1 MNRILKVGML
11 GVCIVCSLVLTLGL
25 ATAPYGQGGTSA
37 TITGRVLDPKGSSVP
52 DATVTA
58 TNTETG
64 ITRTT
69 TTTSDGL
76 YRFENLSPGIYDVVM
91 NVSGFSKT
99 EAKNVKLQ
107 VGEAR
112 DINFNLTLAGQSQT
126 VEVTSD
132 LPLIESTKTDVS
144 TVITDKEVAVLPT
157 TTAFSAGGVANDYEG
172 LALTAPGVRYDLKTD
187 SSDLVGPGA
196 VNDRGML
203 INIDGGNIIDQ
214 VVSTRDGFGASLEEV
229 KEFQV
234 LTNNY
239 NAEYGQAGGVI
250 VNVITKSGTNSV
262 HGDGHFYAR
271 GRNLGASQ
279 FFYKQGFTGATA
291 PDDTRGCPAS
301 DFNSA
306 GDITS
311 LSGCPRAPFFK
322 HEGGFT
328 IGGPFVKDRTLWFA
342 SLEKTHQGIP
352 LTLTP
357 PTGTVTISQPTKEV
371 LWSAKL
377 DHKLTNNHQ
386 FTVRFNA
393 QRDIT
398 DNLLVQVPQNSD
410 PESLVSSVTH
420 DHTLGIAL
428 ISTPTAHTVNEARF
442 FWHRFLSET
451 PVKSALPGST
461 GPGFYQGAAFCCPQ
475 AGLQDRY
482 QYIDNLS
489 WTHGSHTIK
498 TGANISRFPYFSLFK
513 QFALGEFIY
522 GKPISVGAPGSAANP
537 ATSFT
542 TSFGPGSVT
551 ATDMVYGAYVQDS
564 WQIRHNVKI
573 NYGVRYDLEAG
584 AFIGGT
590 TPNPAGGCFQ
600 KNGIIP
606 ACSKDHNNFQPRL
619 GIAWSPNYDSGIM
632 HMLFG
637 NPGRSVVRASV
648 AEVTELAYL
657 NISLDSLNFD
667 GTTLLTAVITQNPND
682 TPALRAAE
690 ARILAAAPNAPS
702 PADLALFNP
711 FPVRNFGRIRPISP
725 NLKNAETRHAAF
737 SISRQLTNSLV
748 AEVGYIGVFGFGLYG
763 ERDTNSPV
771 PVADARHP
779 GFFYF
784 QAGPTTGDPTLQPN
798 GRPDNRFT
806 GIRTN
811 DNSRT
816 STYHGGY
823 IKVTQRLA
831 HHLQF
836 QGNYVYSKTLGTSE
850 DFFGV
855 SQPANPFASMS
866 AERAVSQQDIRHQGA
881 ISLVVDS
888 EKLFS
893 APVIRQVLNNW
904 NLGMIASLQSGR
916 PYPLSTGDRFFAS
929 RSFPST
935 GSETPQRPNV
945 TFGGVLNVAGIAGT
959 GGGTLLIS
967 PLGVA
972 ACASTTG
979 YSVATCPTANTFAA
993 PGDASSLGPTD
1004 SISGDPVDFQVLS
1017 GNLQRDGGRGTP
1029 YNRLDI
1035 SLIKSIS
1042 IPPHE
1047 AWQVQLKM
1055 DVFNVFNHPLYT
1067 QFNGNDTLNIL
1078 AIPSL
1083 TIGGEV
1089 NPNFSPNCVNCLN
1102 PFDGNYHGASGQ
1114 VLKIQDL
1121 QHGLASSIIGN
1132 PRFGGVGDPVATDV
1146 ARIIQLSVRFR
1157 F

>member
-1 MNRILKVGML
+1 MNRILKVGFL
-11 GVCIVCSLVLTLGL
+11 GCCFLLSILLVVSNANL
-25 ATAPYGQGGTSA
+25 AYGQGGGNA
-37 TITGRVLDPKGSSVP
+37 TITGRAIDPKGASVP
-52 DATVTA
+52 NANVTV

-64 ITRTT
+64 STRTT

-76 YRFENLSPGIYDVVM
+76 FRFDNLPPGIYDVVLEA
-91 NVSGFSKT
+91 SGFTKAA
-99 EAKNVKLQ
+99 AKSVKVQ
-107 VGEAR
+107 VGEVR
-112 DINFNLTLAGQSQT
+112 DVNFNLELAGQQQS
-126 VEVTSD
+126 VVVTSE
-132 LPLIESTKTDVS
+132 LPMVETTKTDVS
-144 TVITDKEVAVLPT
+144 TVVTDKEVAVLPT
-157 TTAFSAGGVANDYEG
+157 TTPFSAGGVANDYEG
-172 LALTAPGVRYDLKTD
+172 LALVAPGVRYDLTTD

-203 INIDGGNIIDQ
+203 INMDGGNIIDQ
-214 VVSTRDGFGASLEEV
+214 VVSTRDSFGASLEEV

-250 VNVITKSGTNSV
+250 LNVITKSGTNSV

-271 GRNLGASQ
+271 GRNLGSSQ
-279 FFYKQGFTGATA
+279 FFYNMSD
-291 PDDTRGCPAS
+291 PPPA
-301 DFNSA
+301 D
-306 GDITS
+306 
-311 LSGCPRAPFFK
+311 RAPFFK

-328 IGGPFVKDRTLWFA
+328 LGGPFVKDKTFWFV
-342 SLEKTHQGIP
+342 SLEKTHQGVP

-357 PTGTVTISQPTKEV
+357 PTGTVTLSQPTKEV

-377 DHKLTNNHQ
+377 DQKLTNNHQ

-393 QRDIT
+393 QRDIS
-398 DNLLVQVPQNSD
+398 DNILVQVPQNSD
-410 PESLVSSVTH
+410 PESLVSSVVH
-420 DHTLGIAL
+420 DHTLNIAL

-442 FWHRFLSET
+442 FWHRFLSQT
-451 PVKSALPGST
+451 PVKSLLPGST

-489 WTHGSHTIK
+489 WTHGSHTVK
-498 TGANISRFPYFSLFK
+498 TGANISRFPYSSLFK
-513 QFALGEFIY
+513 QFAFGEYIY
-522 GKPISVGAPGSAANP
+522 GQPISVGAPGSAANP

-564 WQIRHNVKI
+564 WQIRHNVTL

-590 TPNPAGGCFQ
+590 VPNPAGGCLQ

-606 ACSKDHNNFQPRL
+606 ACSHDHNNWQPRL

-632 HMLFG
+632 HALFG

-667 GTTLLTAVITQNPND
+667 GTTLLTVTTTD
-682 TPALRAAE
+682 PA
-690 ARILAAAPNAPS
+690 ILAFAPNAP
-702 PADLALFNP
+702 PASLLAPLNP
-711 FPVRNFGRIRPISP
+711 FPIKFFGRIRPISP
-725 NLKNAETRHAAF
+725 NLRNAETRHAAL

-771 PVADARHP
+771 PVADPAHP

-784 QAGPTTGDPTLQPN
+784 QAGPTTGDPTLPAN
-798 GRPDNRFT
+798 GRPDNRFA
-806 GIRTN
+806 GVRTN

-823 IKVTQRLA
+823 VKVTKRLS
-831 HHLQF
+831 HHVQF
-836 QGNYVYSKTLGTSE
+836 QGNYMYSKTLGTSE

-855 SQPANPFASMS
+855 SQPADPFASMS
-866 AERAVSQQDIRHQGA
+866 AERAVSQQDIRHQGSF
-881 ISLVVDS
+881 SLVVDS
-888 EKLFS
+888 EKLFTT
-893 APVIRQVLNNW
+893 PVLKQIANNW
-904 NLGMIASLQSGR
+904 NIGVIGTLQSGR

-945 TFGGVLNVAGIAGT
+945 LSGGVLNASGIASTGKGT
-959 GGGTLLIS
+959 VLVGPG
-967 PLGVA
+967 GVA
-972 ACASTTG
+972 DCIAAGQPAALCNSMQ
-979 YSVATCPTANTFAA
+979 NTFLA
-993 PGDASSLGPTD
+993 PGDASSLGPKDVYT
-1004 SISGDPVDFQVLS
+1004 GDVVDFKFLS
-1017 GNLQRDGGRGTP
+1017 GNLQRDAGLGSP
-1029 YNRLDI
+1029 YNRFDI
-1035 SLIKSIS
+1035 SFIKA
-1042 IPPHE
+1042 IPIPRHE
-1047 AWQVQLKM
+1047 TWRVELKV
-1055 DVFNVFNHPLYT
+1055 DIINALNHPLFT
-1067 QFNGNDTLNIL
+1067 QFNGNDTLNL
-1078 AIPSL
+1078 LGIPKL
-1083 TIGGEV
+1083 TSS
-1089 NPNFSPNCVNCLN
+1089 NFNPNCVNCLS
-1102 PFDGNYHGASGQ
+1102 PFDGNYHGNAGQ
-1114 VLKIQDL
+1114 VLTIQDL
-1121 QHGLASSIIGN
+1121 RHGVASPSIAD
-1132 PRFGGVGDPVATDV
+1132 PLFGGVGDPVATDV
-1146 ARIIQLSVRFR
+1146 ARIIQLSIRFK